1 MPSNMPVNANSHGPV
16 NANSHGQ
23 GNSLLELVVVVTMLG
38 VFSSFAIPRFTRLEN
53 HARASEVVALSA
65 NLRSVAAAAHAQYL
79 AGHAQYLAG
88 HGQSLESGARLS
100 SATLKGRTLRLEHG
114 YPDANGIRVAIPN
127 PSGFTVNSTPTS
139 VTYAKTDAP
148 APALCA
154 VTYHP
159 SPTASSEATITEL
172 KTSGC

>member
-1 MPSNMPVNANSHGPV
+1 MPVNANSHGPV

-38 VFSSFAIPRFTRLEN
+38 VLSSFAIPRFTRLEN

-79 AGHAQYLAG
+79 AGH
-88 HGQSLESGARLS
+88 GQSLESGARLS
-100 SATLKGRTLRLEHG
+100 SVTLKGRTLRLEHG
-114 YPDANGIRVAIPN
+114 YPDANGIRVAIPD
-127 PSGFTVNSTPTS
+127 PSGFTVNSNPTS

-159 SPTASSEATITEL
+159 SPTASSEATITDF